1 MQFAPAFCELIMQ
14 FFRAKV
20 QMTPLPPPKKKEHT
34 MMKRL
39 TLLSFMF
46 FSLGAYAE
54 GLNIKPGR

>member
-1 MQFAPAFCELIMQ
+1 MQ

-39 TLLSFMF
+39 TLLSFML